1 MNTILVS
8 VDLSEMTPVVIEHA
22 SRLAADMA
30 YKLVVLHVGPG
41 ESDFAGRQLF
51 RKVVNPDAV
60 PEELRALEKELSDR
74 GIETEARMVL
84 GAPIATILD
93 EARRTEVEMIV
104 MGSHRRGAVAR
115 LLGSVSEGVLR
126 GADCPVLIVPAAA
139 G

>member
-51 RKVVNPDAV
+51 RKVVDPDAV